1 VFDLDTLACATDNFS
16 VDNKIR
22 EGGFGSVYKVLI
34 CKQYLDG
41 FQIHD
46 INSYHHMTEKSIPFG
61 KSSNKC
67 GLLVIW
73 NIPSWFPT
81 FTRQYD
87 LLIIAS
93 DFSQG
98 TLPDGREI
106 VVKRLSKNSRQGIG
120 EYMTEV
126 EYIFEISAP
135 ESSAASRMLLWG
147 RWKDVNLWVTAKQ
160 KFGLL
165 HFQ

>member
-1 VFDLDTLACATDNFS
+1 
-16 VDNKIR
+16 
-22 EGGFGSVYKVLI
+22 
-34 CKQYLDG
+34 
-41 FQIHD
+41 
-46 INSYHHMTEKSIPFG
+46 MTEKSIPFG

-87 LLIIAS
+87 LLTIAS